1 MSYYE
6 KKIVTN
12 GVEKDFIKSVIGF
25 FTSINDV
32 TCSDDIDE
40 IYSQTGITP
49 SFTINF
55 NHASNTKLKIARSTA
70 ISTTSSTLNF
80 CAIEKDNENTS
91 AFSCAFTNSAAAAST
106 SSTRTITLS
115 LFINNNFI
123 HFRAWAFD
131 KTTSDNAAV
140 NIAFFHDNDFDLI
153 KAVSNTSVFPAAMN
167 SMNESDY
174 HTSYTFYNRL
184 SYAVSPDKIEVI
196 KNKMLTAGTAY
207 HKFTSAF
214 DCSTIQKFSTV
225 QIDDEN
231 YYAITENM
239 LTKYE

>member
-12 GVEKDFIKSVIGF
+12 GIEKDFIKSIIGF
-25 FTSINDV
+25 FTSINNI
-32 TCSDDIDE
+32 TCSDDVDE

-55 NHASNTKLKIARSTA
+55 NHASNAKLKIARSTD
-70 ISTTSSTLNF
+70 ISTITSSLRF
-80 CAIEKDNENTS
+80 CGIEKNNQNSS
-91 AFSCAFTNSAAAAST
+91 ALSCSFTNSAVAAST
-106 SSTRTITLS
+106 NSTRTITLS
-115 LFINNNFI
+115 LFINDNFI
-123 HFRAWAFD
+123 HFRAWSYN
-131 KTTSDNAAV
+131 KTTSDSADV

-184 SYAVSPDKIEVI
+184 SYAVPADKIEVI
-196 KNKMLTAGTAY
+196 KSKMLTAGTAY

-214 DCSTIQKFSTV
+214 DCSTIQKFSV
-225 QIDDEN
+225 IKIDNEN

-239 LTKYE
+239 ITLY

>member
-12 GVEKDFIKSVIGF
+12 GVEKDFIKSVVGF
-25 FTSINDV
+25 FTSINNI
-32 TCSDDIDE
+32 TCSDDVDE

-55 NHASNTKLKIARSTA
+55 NHASNAKLTIARSTV
-70 ISTTSSTLNF
+70 ISTTSSSLQF
-80 CAIEKDNENTS
+80 CGIEKNNQNSSALSCSFTDSAVAASSTS
-91 AFSCAFTNSAAAAST
+91 A
-106 SSTRTITLS
+106 RTITLS
-115 LFINNNFI
+115 LFINDNFI
-123 HFRAWAFD
+123 HFKAWAYN

-140 NIAFFHDNDFDLI
+140 NITFFHDNDFDLI

-167 SMNESDY
+167 SMNENDY
-174 HTSYTFYNRL
+174 HTLYTFYNRL

-196 KNKMLTAGTAY
+196 KNKMLTAGSAY

-231 YYAITENM
+231 YYALTENM
-239 LTKYE
+239 LTKYQ

>member
-131 KTTSDNAAV
+131 KTTSDNTAV

-184 SYAVSPDKIEVI
+184 SYAVSADKIEVI
-196 KNKMLTAGTAY
+196 KNKMLVAGTAY

-214 DCSTIQKFSTV
+214 DCSTISKFSTV

-231 YYAITENM
+231 YYALTENM

>member
-12 GVEKDFIKSVIGF
+12 GIEKDFIKSIIGF
-25 FTSINDV
+25 FTSINNI
-32 TCSDDIDE
+32 TCSDDVDE

-55 NHASNTKLKIARSTA
+55 NHASNAKLTIARSTV
-70 ISTTSSTLNF
+70 ISTTSSSLRF
-80 CAIEKDNENTS
+80 CGIEKNNQ
-91 AFSCAFTNSAAAAST
+91 ST
-106 SSTRTITLS
+106 SELLCSFADSAGSVSSTLARTITLS
-115 LFINNNFI
+115 LFINDNFI
-123 HFRAWAFD
+123 HFRAWAYN
-131 KTTSDNAAV
+131 KTTSDSAAV

>member
-184 SYAVSPDKIEVI
+184 SYAVSADKIEVI
-196 KNKMLTAGTAY
+196 KNKMLVAGTAY

-214 DCSTIQKFSTV
+214 DCSTISKFSTV

-231 YYAITENM
+231 YYALTENM